1 MPMVGVLM
9 VMMMELVVVMLVVI
23 IVVLMMVAFLFLLL
37 LMMMMMMGSLLERR
51 VPIVG
56 VPMGTAWLSSSQKG
70 GELIG
75 DTFGKCLNGGDEAV
89 WMIDMKLICI
99 VLEQHH

>member
-1 MPMVGVLM
+1 MVGVLM
-9 VMMMELVVVMLVVI
+9 VMMMELVVVVLLVVI
-23 IVVLMMVAFLFLLL
+23 IVVLMMVAFLLLLLL
-37 LMMMMMMGSLLERR
+37 LMMMMGRWLERR

-75 DTFGKCLNGGDEAV
+75 DTFGKC
-89 WMIDMKLICI
+89 
-99 VLEQHH
+99 

>member
-1 MPMVGVLM
+1 M
-9 VMMMELVVVMLVVI
+9 VMMMELVVVVLVVI
-23 IVVLMMVAFLFLLL
+23 IVVLMMAFLFLLL
-37 LMMMMMMGSLLERR
+37 LMIMMMGSLLERR

-75 DTFGKCLNGGDEAV
+75 DTFGKC
-89 WMIDMKLICI
+89 
-99 VLEQHH
+99 

>member
-1 MPMVGVLM
+1 M
-9 VMMMELVVVMLVVI
+9 VMMMELVVVVLVVI
-23 IVVLMMVAFLFLLL
+23 IVVLMVAFLLL
-37 LMMMMMMGSLLERR
+37 LLLLMMMMGSLLERR

-56 VPMGTAWLSSSQKG
+56 VPTGTAWLSSSQKG

-75 DTFGKCLNGGDEAV
+75 DTFGKCLNGEDEAV

-99 VLEQHH
+99 VLEQLTL

>member
-1 MPMVGVLM
+1 M
-9 VMMMELVVVMLVVI
+9 
-23 IVVLMMVAFLFLLL
+23 
-37 LMMMMMMGSLLERR
+37 
-51 VPIVG
+51 PIVG

-75 DTFGKCLNGGDEAV
+75 DTFGKCLNGEDEAV

-99 VLEQHH
+99 VLEQLTL

>member
-1 MPMVGVLM
+1 MILSLIMIPMTV
-9 VMMMELVVVMLVVI
+9 
-23 IVVLMMVAFLFLLL
+23 
-37 LMMMMMMGSLLERR
+37 MMMMMIIVWARR

-75 DTFGKCLNGGDEAV
+75 DTFGKC
-89 WMIDMKLICI
+89 
-99 VLEQHH
+99 

>member
-9 VMMMELVVVMLVVI
+9 VMMMELVVAVLVVI

-37 LMMMMMMGSLLERR
+37 LMMMMMGSLLERR